1 MSRPSSSVD
10 LGRGRKLGKLGKLGN
25 LGESVFRGFSL
36 RGFHL
41 QVFGFGIVQNG
52 KLGVE
57 RPRKNIPRVFRELP
71 VFDLTVDL
79 GYQVSRNDLHRNP
92 RFKTCAAA

>member
-10 LGRGRKLGKLGKLGN
+10 LGRDRKLGKLGN
-25 LGESVFRGFSL
+25 LEESVFRGFSL

-57 RPRKNIPRVFRELP
+57 KPRKNILRGFRVFGELP

-79 GYQVSRNDLHRNP
+79 G
-92 RFKTCAAA
+92 F